1 MELKLMIDIMTT
13 YIKEKLTIWL
23 YIKEVN
29 TIKDRLGELMT
40 SILTLEKN

>member
-13 YIKEKLTIWL
+13 YIKENLTIWL